1 MTGIDF
7 ERNVTDTSIIAKI
20 LRDSDYQLA
29 QFSPEDQHYFAEQIF
44 VKDNKHGTQD
54 YYVKYNTYNS

>member
-1 MTGIDF
+1 M
-7 ERNVTDTSIIAKI
+7 DTSIIAKI